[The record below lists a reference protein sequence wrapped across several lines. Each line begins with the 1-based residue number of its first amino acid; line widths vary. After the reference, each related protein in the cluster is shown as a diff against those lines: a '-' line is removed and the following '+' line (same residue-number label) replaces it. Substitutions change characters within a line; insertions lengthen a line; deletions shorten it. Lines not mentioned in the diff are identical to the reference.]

1 MRSSA
6 TRSYVKVC
14 IARCYDVTRDT
25 RHLPMK
31 DCIDVDASST
41 IERRLDV
48 LAPSFTAQ
56 EARAAGLS
64 WTALYELRDGGRLV
78 ELSRG
83 VYRRADATPIA
94 EVDLRAVY
102 LRSPHGMICL
112 VSAMQHWGLTDEM
125 PGPVDLAIPR
135 PMHRPKIDY
144 PNTIVHVFDAGTFAI
159 GRDQVELGPGEPIYI
174 SSIERTLVD
183 CLRLRH
189 QIGPD
194 LSYRALRS
202 YLSGTGPQGHGH
214 LLKMADVFRVRT
226 VLLDAFEVLL

>member
-1 MRSSA
+1 M
-6 TRSYVKVC
+6 
-14 IARCYDVTRDT
+14 
-25 RHLPMK
+25 
-31 DCIDVDASST
+31 ASGST
-41 IERRLDV
+41 IERRLDA

-56 EARAAGLS
+56 EARVVGMS
-64 WTALYELRDGGRLV
+64 WTALYELRDKGRLV

-102 LRSPHGMICL
+102 LRSPQGMICL
-112 VSAMQHWGLTDEM
+112 VSALQHWELTDEM

-144 PNTIVHVFDAGTFAI
+144 PSTKVHVFDGSTFAV
-159 GRDQVELGPGEPIYI
+159 GRDQVELGPSEPVYI

-189 QIGPD
+189 QLGAD
-194 LSYRALRS
+194 LAYRALRS
-202 YLSGTGPQGHGH
+202 YLSSGGPQRHGE